1 MKKWHKSIFYTL
13 FSILLKRRNMKINCR
28 NKIIVLLVLFVC
40 QLSFSQVKKNE
51 SIGTETVNVVKP
63 YSPTISDAFKVKET
77 PSLDDAGNQP
87 KETIKYSILSVP
99 VASTFTPSK
108 GNAQG
113 VDKSKKER
121 LFNNYATL
129 GVGNYGTLNAELF
142 VTQDLG
148 NNDYL
153 AGMLRHHSSQGG
165 IKDVNLN
172 DEFYDTGL
180 NIGYGQ
186 NNRDMSWGV
195 DAGYQNQVYNWYGL
209 PADFGMTLPPATQE
223 DLIRGINPNHSYN
236 TISLGGNAE
245 FNEGIFSKVSARF
258 THFSD
263 SFSSSENRFYVK
275 PTFKVDVMDQAINT
289 NVIVDHVSGSFKHN
303 YAWDNVEPLKY
314 SLTNFGIEPSFVVH
328 ENDWTLELGA
338 GLFYALDSENSGNKF
353 YIYPKVNASYKLV
366 GDLMIFYT
374 GVNGGLNQNSY
385 ADFVTDNPFLSPTLN
400 MRPSSTQYNVFA
412 GLKGKLANNVNYNVT
427 ASYLNEKDKA
437 LFKSNDYTEDFSN
450 QNYAFGN
457 SFGVVYE
464 DIRTFRFYGELKAD
478 FSQNVTFGING
489 TFNSYST
496 DNGIEAWNLPS
507 MKLSSTLDVNITKQW
522 YAGFNIFY
530 VGERKDMQSNLN
542 AGVDPVI
549 TTLKSYFDANAHLGY
564 KYNERLTFFLKLNN
578 IGNQAYERWLNYPVQ
593 GFQVLVGGNYKF
605 DF

>member
-275 PTFKVDVMDQAINT
+275 PTFKVDVMDQSINT

>member
-1 MKKWHKSIFYTL
+1 
-13 FSILLKRRNMKINCR
+13 MKINFQ
-28 NKIIVLLVLFVC
+28 NKTIILILLFVF
-40 QLSFSQVKKNE
+40 QLSVAQKKE
-51 SIGTETVNVVKP
+51 ETIGTETVNVVKP

-77 PSLDDAGNQP
+77 PSLDDSGNQA

-108 GNAQG
+108 GKAAG
-113 VDKSKKER
+113 VDKSKQER

-148 NNDYL
+148 NNDYV
-153 AGMLRHHSSQGG
+153 AGMFRHHSSQGG
-165 IKDVNLN
+165 IKDVFLN
-172 DEFYDTGL
+172 DEFYDTAL
-180 NIGYGQ
+180 NVGYGQ
-186 NNRDMSWGV
+186 NNRDMSWNI
-195 DAGYQNQVYNWYGL
+195 DLGYQNQIYNWYGL
-209 PADFGMTLPPATQE
+209 PVDFGSTLLPQ
-223 DLIRGINPNHSYN
+223 DRFILIDKINPNHSYN
-236 TISLGGNAE
+236 TISLGGNID
-245 FNEGIFSKVSARF
+245 FTDGIFSKVATRF

-275 PTFKVDVMDQAINT
+275 PTFKVDVMDQSINT
-289 NVIVDHVSGSFKHN
+289 NVIIDHVSGSFENN
-303 YAWDNVEPLKY
+303 YFQNSGQPIKY
-314 SLTNFGIEPSFVVH
+314 SLTNFGVEPSFVVN

-338 GLFYALDSENSGNKF
+338 GLYYGLDSENSGNKF

-385 ADFVTDNPFLSPTLN
+385 ADFVTENPFLSPTLN

-412 GLKGKLANNVNYNVT
+412 GLKGKLANNVSYNLT
-427 ASYLNEKDKA
+427 GSYLNEKDKA
-437 LFKSNDYTEDFSN
+437 LFKSNDYTEDITN
-450 QNYAFGN
+450 QNYAYGN
-457 SFGVVYE
+457 SFGVIYE

-478 FSQNVTFGING
+478 FSENVTFGING
-489 TFNSYST
+489 TFNSYKT
-496 DNGIEAWNLPS
+496 DGQLEAWNLPT
-507 MKLSSTLDVNITKQW
+507 MKLSSSLDVNITKQW
-522 YAGFNIFY
+522 YAGLNVFY
-530 VGERKDMQSNLN
+530 VGERKDMQSNLDL
-542 AGVDPVI
+542 ATEPTVVS
-549 TTLKSYFDANAHLGY
+549 LKSYFDANAHLGY
-564 KYNERLTFFLKLNN
+564 KFSDRLTFFLKLNN

>member
-1 MKKWHKSIFYTL
+1 
-13 FSILLKRRNMKINCR
+13 MKIKCR
-28 NKIIVLLVLFVC
+28 NKIIVLLVLLVC

-108 GNAQG
+108 GNAQA

-121 LFNNYATL
+121 LFNNYATV

-180 NIGYGQ
+180 NIGYGVKD
-186 NNRDMSWGV
+186 RDVSWGV
-195 DAGYQNQVYNWYGL
+195 DLGYQNQVYNWYGL
-209 PADFGMTLPPATQE
+209 PADFGMTLPPGTQE

-236 TISLGGNAE
+236 TISVGGNAE
-245 FNEGIFSKVSARF
+245 FTEGIFSKISTRF
-258 THFSD
+258 TNFSD
-263 SFSSSENRFYVK
+263 SFSSSENRFYLK

-289 NVIVDHVSGSFKHN
+289 NVIVDHVSGSFEHN

-314 SLTNFGIEPSFVVH
+314 SLTNFGIEPSFVVN

-374 GVNGGLNQNSY
+374 GVNGSLNQNSY
-385 ADFVTDNPFLSPTLN
+385 ADFVTENPFLSPTLN
-400 MRPSSTQYNVFA
+400 MRPTSNQYTVFA
-412 GLKGKLANNVNYNVT
+412 GLKGKLANNVSYNVT
-427 ASYLNEKDKA
+427 GSYLNEKDKA

-450 QNYAFGN
+450 QNYGFGN
-457 SFGVVYE
+457 SFSVVYD

-478 FSQNVTFGING
+478 FSKNVSFGING
-489 TFNSYST
+489 TFNSYKT
-496 DNGIEAWNLPS
+496 DGVEAWNLPS
-507 MKLSSTLDVNITKQW
+507 MKLSSNLDVNITEQW
-522 YAGFNIFY
+522 YAGLNVFY
-530 VGERKDMQSNLN
+530 VGERKDMQTNLTF
-542 AGVDPVI
+542 GTDPVI